1 MESSPLPVRDYPA
14 EFRVR
19 ADGDGGSIVEW
30 SSEFEITA
38 DDREAARDLVR
49 QFLVA
54 G

>member
-1 MESSPLPVRDYPA
+1 
-14 EFRVR
+14 
-19 ADGDGGSIVEW
+19 VEW

-54 G
+54 GVKALRERYAGTPSEH